1 MVQQDY
7 FNELMAE
14 THVGFQITRSS
25 KTLLAHIAFVRL
37 LVRVN
42 THVDFQFTRFTKS
55 FIAHITFVRFL
66 LRVNTH
72 VSGQLGWSIKHL
84 LANIALVLLR
94 SLSLHSFSRRRY
106 FSYLIF
112 LDIKIDLIFVLRNP
126 QKQPNLVLLSLPSKP
141 FSALFGCGFFLRPPI
156 IIITVSIF
164 EKEESVINRRVVV
177 DDGEPNEGMYS
188 YEERKIFFWF
198 QLSLDKKF
206 CSANFG

>member
-1 MVQQDY
+1 
-7 FNELMAE
+7 MAE

-126 QKQPNLVLLSLPSKP
+126 QTQHQIWYFFLSLQNRFPP
-141 FSALFGCGFFLRPPI
+141 FSDVDFSFVLPLLLLLLVSLR
-156 IIITVSIF
+156 
-164 EKEESVINRRVVV
+164 
-177 DDGEPNEGMYS
+177 
-188 YEERKIFFWF
+188 
-198 QLSLDKKF
+198 KK
-206 CSANFG
+206 SQ